1 MMNSSS
7 PIRAGL
13 GPDAVICAKHA
24 QVAAAYM
31 HLWYP
36 LRRHSPAIAHPPRLN
51 ACLPI
56 TTFPGDQNIV
66 PTSRNSSQ
74 FCRTNR
80 YCRLPCLSTPRH
92 VRYTTYSIASQLNT
106 RPRRLS
112 PATSRKHSSSSH
124 NRSVLFFCT
133 EPSPL
138 CSTHRHI
145 ARLTICSFVT
155 KFCIAAASAWRFLF
169 LFRHTF
175 LLRFVVS
182 SHPNQGDR

>member
-1 MMNSSS
+1 
-7 PIRAGL
+7 
-13 GPDAVICAKHA
+13 
-24 QVAAAYM
+24 M

-56 TTFPGDQNIV
+56 IDFSWDQNIV

-106 RPRRLS
+106 RPS
-112 PATSRKHSSSSH
+112 TFISSNIPEAFILITQPECPFLLYRAITTLFDVSSYRAVNNLLVCH
-124 NRSVLFFCT
+124 QILHCSGFGLEVSVLVPAYLSITFRCFF
-133 EPSPL
+133 
-138 CSTHRHI
+138 
-145 ARLTICSFVT
+145 
-155 KFCIAAASAWRFLF
+155 
-169 LFRHTF
+169 
-175 LLRFVVS
+175 S
-182 SHPNQGDR
+182 SQSG